1 MGINEILRI
10 GENVK
15 KLRIEKGIS
24 LTDMAKI
31 LGISKTTYA
40 NYEADRRNMPND
52 IIAMV
57 SLVLKEPMEW
67 VLGIQTEDPYMNPF
81 DYLDESQKERMLV
94 HCYSLTPDEAV
105 EYIKS
110 SKTKERK
117 HFKMNIEDKPNC
129 KPYDPITSEADD
141 IAQEIYDRPQLK
153 KLIDKA
159 REASDEDVRVALG
172 VLNRLMEK
180 EEGK

>member
-31 LGISKTTYA
+31 LGISKTAYA

-67 VLGIQTEDPYMNPF
+67 VLGMQYADPCINPF
-81 DYLDESQKERMLV
+81 EYLNEAQQERMLMY
-94 HCYSLTPDEAV
+94 CYGATQEEAKEHIKNGKNKKHIWKGNHFSRDRSHELSFVLNEDELLLYNHYSKLNTVGKDEAV
-105 EYIKS
+105 KRVEELTHIEKY
-110 SKTKERK
+110 TK
-117 HFKMNIEDKPNC
+117 
-129 KPYDPITSEADD
+129 
-141 IAQEIYDRPQLK
+141 
-153 KLIDKA
+153 
-159 REASDEDVRVALG
+159 DE
-172 VLNRLMEK
+172 EK
-180 EEGK
+180 